1 MSRLQA
7 VPTSQQPQGS
17 NYRQL
22 DTYFDERYQIAWGY
36 MHSEPRPCF
45 TPELLGELLSW
56 AQYLKQQ
63 MDDPSRPEVSYLVMA
78 SQHPGVFNLGGDL
91 HLFRKLIMC
100 KDKIGLFEY
109 GKLCVDACYSNAT
122 HLDRPKLTTISLVQG
137 DALGGGFECAL
148 SGNVLIAERGSKMG
162 FPEILFNL
170 FPGMGALTL
179 LGRRIGLNKAEKII
193 LSGNLYLAEELYE
206 MGVVDVLAE
215 PGDGVQAVYDY
226 VRRCERSRNGSLALR
241 AAKELIAPVSYQ
253 ELLGI
258 TEIWVDAALRIEP
271 KDLRMMERL
280 IARQGG
286 KLETAAA
293 GSAAE
298 GIRLAG

>member
-1 MSRLQA
+1 
-7 VPTSQQPQGS
+7 
-17 NYRQL
+17 
-22 DTYFDERYQIAWGY
+22 
-36 MHSEPRPCF
+36 
-45 TPELLGELLSW
+45 
-56 AQYLKQQ
+56 
-63 MDDPSRPEVSYLVMA
+63 
-78 SQHPGVFNLGGDL
+78 
-91 HLFRKLIMC
+91 
-100 KDKIGLFEY
+100 
-109 GKLCVDACYSNAT
+109 
-122 HLDRPKLTTISLVQG
+122 
-137 DALGGGFECAL
+137 
-148 SGNVLIAERGSKMG
+148 
-162 FPEILFNL
+162 
-170 FPGMGALTL
+170 
-179 LGRRIGLNKAEKII
+179 
-193 LSGNLYLAEELYE
+193 